1 MFTTTTT
8 NFVGQPSITLT
19 VPTSVTIRRKRNE
32 DGSKDVL
39 LADGSL
45 YCRIRKV
52 YRGEHVWQA
61 FDLQF
66 ERPDVAAGEGVRE
79 ASIKAWITT
88 GEDAAQVDYRVRE
101 ESAQR
106 AAEKADRLYR

>member
-1 MFTTTTT
+1 MFQTITT
-8 NFVGQPSITLT
+8 NFVGQPSLTLT
-19 VPTSVTIRRKRNE
+19 VPTSVTVRRKRND

-39 LADGSL
+39 LADGTL

-66 ERPDVAAGEGVRE
+66 VRPDVAAGEGVRE

-101 ESAQR
+101 ESRQR